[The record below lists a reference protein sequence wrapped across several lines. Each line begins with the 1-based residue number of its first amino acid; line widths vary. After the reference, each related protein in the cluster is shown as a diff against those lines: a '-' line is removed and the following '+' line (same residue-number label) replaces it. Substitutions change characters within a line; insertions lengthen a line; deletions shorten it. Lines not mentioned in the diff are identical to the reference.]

1 MKRNKVY
8 NLKKERL
15 FGEVMQVGK
24 KVSGGNK
31 LFGEIW
37 SAIFTKNEIF
47 YLINFFFFSSFF
59 FFFIIS
65 SLIILLLPHFLLH

>member
-37 SAIFTKNEIF
+37 SAIFIKNEILF
-47 YLINFFFFSSFF
+47 QQLYYQEMLFF
-59 FFFIIS
+59 
-65 SLIILLLPHFLLH
+65 